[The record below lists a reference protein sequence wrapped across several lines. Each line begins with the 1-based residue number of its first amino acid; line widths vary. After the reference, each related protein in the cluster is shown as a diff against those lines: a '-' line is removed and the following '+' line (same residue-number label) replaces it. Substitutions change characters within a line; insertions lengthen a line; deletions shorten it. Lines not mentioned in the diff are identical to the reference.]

1 MRLGDPWLGS
11 GDGFIKT
18 KFLQKKG
25 TLHEEYKKLRKLL
38 AAIKKKE
45 EEFDGTG
52 AKSWTEVKA
61 RARRRTW
68 QQAVAAR
75 RRAPVCR
82 REAKAT
88 FPKPNAP
95 PLPCCSKQSL

>member
-1 MRLGDPWLGS
+1 MGV
-11 GDGFIKT
+11 IKT

-25 TLHEEYKKLRKLL
+25 TLHEEYEKLRKLL
-38 AAIKKKE
+38 AAIEKKE

-75 RRAPVCR
+75 RRAPVGR
-82 REAKAT
+82 REAEAKAT

-95 PLPCCSKQSL
+95 PLPCCSEQSL

>member
-1 MRLGDPWLGS
+1 MGV
-11 GDGFIKT
+11 IKT
-18 KFLQKKG
+18 KFFQKKG
-25 TLHEEYKKLRKLL
+25 TLHEEYKKLRKLF
-38 AAIKKKE
+38 AAIEKKE

-75 RRAPVCR
+75 RRASVCR
-82 REAKAT
+82 REAKAEAKAA
-88 FPKPNAP
+88 FPNPNAP
-95 PLPCCSKQSL
+95 PLPCCSEQSL